1 MTMPNWPVENRARTI
16 AALPALGLKL
26 PAAITKAIAA
36 FEAAQEM
43 RVPAPPAPGQPVR
56 LALADT
62 AIDLFAATAERG
74 AKTIT
79 LDPAPIARAR
89 TAEQEANDLAVL
101 AREVKAAAATGLCGV
116 CDEHYSAVLAALRA
130 AYREHAA
137 ALIGHAKLIPPGTND
152 RAALDAGGA
161 LRTAYLAAEKAV
173 AAIRQLQAAL
183 FEVADEPTRGPI
195 SDRLEQAL
203 GFVRTPVVCDAL
215 RPMARS
221 RGAAT
226 SARSTATSV
235 PPGRSPM
242 SMSGGC
248 RRGARPPTAPTRSSS
263 SGGRPRS
270 RQRRA
275 RCAGKIVRAGHRHPR
290 PHARQVVADPVSRPI
305 GVGGG
310 RGLPEPP
317 APNRRSAAQSYRPT
331 FQQFADVTRAT
342 SKGECGL
349 GR

>member
-62 AIDLFAATAERG
+62 AIDLFAAAAERG

-101 AREVKAAAATGLCGV
+101 AREVKAAAATGLCQV

-183 FEVADEPTRGPI
+183 FEVADEPTPGPI
-195 SDRLEQAL
+195 PDRLEQAL

-215 RPMARS
+215 LADGTLTWGGDLGS
-221 RGAAT
+221 FDGYLGAAR
-226 SARSTATSV
+226 AV
-235 PPGRSPM
+235 PDVDEWWL
-242 SMSGGC
+242 
-248 RRGARPPTAPTRSSS
+248 PTR
-263 SGGRPRS
+263 REAADRADQIIE
-270 RQRRA
+270 QRRA
-275 RCAGKIVRAGHRHPR
+275 AKIKAAAG
-290 PHARQVVADPVSRPI
+290 
-305 GVGGG
+305 
-310 RGLPEPP
+310 
-317 APNRRSAAQSYRPT
+317 
-331 FQQFADVTRAT
+331 
-342 SKGECGL
+342 
-349 GR
+349 